1 MCNTLHIKFN
11 TGCYSYIASISTKS
25 FSLQLATLAYT
36 WTTYIGS
43 INCIKILI
51 VLSPIFPCLVI
62 CKGSATVC
70 LLLHGSYN
78 SVWLH
83 KHIRGFQK
91 GASNGTYRIHFKWH
105 GGLHWDTDADEMY
118 MHAHG
123 LNYMWLYNEISH
135 ISIQYTPYKYVC
147 SYI

>member
-25 FSLQLATLAYT
+25 FSLQLATLAYA

-62 CKGSATVC
+62 CKGSATAC
-70 LLLHGSYN
+70 FLLHGSYN

-91 GASNGTYRIHFKWH
+91 GASNSTYRIHFKWH
-105 GGLHWDTDADEMY
+105 GVCIGTQMLMKCTCMHMALTICGYTMKFHTFLPNIHPMY
-118 MHAHG
+118 MCG
-123 LNYMWLYNEISH
+123 
-135 ISIQYTPYKYVC
+135 
-147 SYI
+147 YI